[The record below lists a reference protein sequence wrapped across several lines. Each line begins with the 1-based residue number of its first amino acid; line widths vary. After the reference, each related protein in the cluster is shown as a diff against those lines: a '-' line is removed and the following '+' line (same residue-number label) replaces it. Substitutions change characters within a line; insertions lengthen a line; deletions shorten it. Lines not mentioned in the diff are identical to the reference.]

1 MNGSLRVNMIIECA
15 LALLYHLDD
24 TGQYQDKFTN
34 IINVMSVLD
43 RTFVDMEILKPIYV
57 ALGLLGIN
65 ILKPYYYLIMDKKT
79 NCSTLIKAFLSLYN
93 KLTSVSASTMLS

>member
-34 IINVMSVLD
+34 IINVMSILD

-65 ILKPYYYLIMDKKT
+65 ILKQYLLPNNGQKDQLLNFDKSIT
-79 NCSTLIKAFLSLYN
+79 VSL
-93 KLTSVSASTMLS
+93 

>member
-34 IINVMSVLD
+34 IINVMSILD
-43 RTFVDMEILKPIYV
+43 RTFVHMEILKPIYV

-65 ILKPYYYLIMDKKT
+65 ILKPYLLPNNGQKDQLLNFDKSIT
-79 NCSTLIKAFLSLYN
+79 VSL
-93 KLTSVSASTMLS
+93 

>member
-34 IINVMSVLD
+34 INVMSILD

-93 KLTSVSASTMLS
+93 KLTSASASTMLS

>member
-1 MNGSLRVNMIIECA
+1 MIIECA

-34 IINVMSVLD
+34 IINVMSILD

-65 ILKPYYYLIMDKKT
+65 ILKQYLLPNNGQKDQLLNFDKSIT
-79 NCSTLIKAFLSLYN
+79 VSL
-93 KLTSVSASTMLS
+93 